1 MKVFKSTL
9 VLLALCIA
17 TTVYGQKTI
26 NKSFKGVE
34 RIRLEIASGNGIIKK
49 GNSDEVKVNLVYTYD
64 DDEYEATFDQKGD
77 VLRMRE
83 EFSNRRR
90 RWNNRGKSEW
100 TLEIPD
106 GMIVNIN
113 TGSSNLEIEGLEIE
127 LTANSGSGNVD
138 VADLTGDTRL
148 TSGSGNI
155 RIKVIDGE
163 LKANTGSGNI
173 RLSDAKGDADL
184 STGSGTIRVL
194 GAEGALR
201 FNTGSGNVDAS
212 GVVITGRSMFSTG
225 SGNVDVELGAALD
238 GDVQISTGSGN
249 SVLDFN
255 GNKVEGR
262 FAMEASSKSRIS
274 APFSF
279 DREYKERGHYVKEAT
294 VGSKDIRIDI
304 SSGSGSARVRK

>member
-26 NKSFKGVE
+26 DKSFKGVE

-106 GMIVNIN
+106 GMMVNIN
-113 TGSSNLEIEGLEIE
+113 TGSGNLEIEGLEIE

-138 VADLTGDTRL
+138 VADLSGDTRL

-163 LKANTGSGNI
+163 LKASTGSGNI

-184 STGSGTIRVL
+184 NTGSGTIRVL

-212 GVVITGRSMFSTG
+212 GVVITGRSTFSTG

-238 GDVQISTGSGN
+238 GDVRISTGSGN

-279 DREYKERGHYVKEAT
+279 DREYEERGHYVKEAT